1 MKVKKFKNGLTLL
14 VEERPSDS
22 VAIEVSVGVGS
33 KDETKK
39 QAGLS
44 HFLEHLLFE
53 GTKNRTA
60 QQLSNEIES
69 LGGDF
74 NAATSQERTHF
85 YVHLPKEY
93 FIRGIKILADMM
105 VNPRFDEK
113 SIEKEKNVVINEIR
127 VVDDDPKQ
135 YQWVMLLKH
144 LFRGLPF
151 SNPTY
156 GNEQAIRAMTKQ
168 DVASFF
174 QQYYTAPN
182 ISISIAGNIQ
192 VTKAIAVVKKEFA
205 ALQTHNVKRRTTYPV
220 PAPRQKRVLI
230 KRNVEHSYL
239 VMGFPA
245 SPFNHKDAAALEV
258 LRTILGRGQSSRL
271 FNEIRTKRGIAY
283 IVGALYEAEAH
294 YGLFAAYVGTE
305 PKDLPEARHILIDQL
320 SLKNLTARE
329 LVDAKRSVIGSYL
342 LANEDNKMRA
352 DNNAFLYELG
362 MTRKQFLRNIRHVT
376 LEEMKKLVKKYCTN
390 KYTEIL
396 IQKR

>member
-1 MKVKKFKNGLTLL
+1 MKIKHFKNGLTII
-14 VEERPSDS
+14 VEERDSDS
-22 VAIEVSVGVGS
+22 VAIEVSVGIGS

-53 GTKNRTA
+53 GTKSRTA

-105 VNPRFDEK
+105 VNPHFDEK

-156 GNEQAIRAMTKQ
+156 GNERAIRAMTKQ
-168 DVASFF
+168 DIVSFF
-174 QQYYTAPN
+174 QKYYTAPN
-182 ISISIAGNIQ
+182 MVISIAGNISA
-192 VTKAIAVVKKEFA
+192 TKAIAAARKEFA
-205 ALQTHNVKRRTTYPV
+205 ALSTHQIKKRAVYQI
-220 PAPRQKRVLI
+220 PAPRQKRVAI
-230 KRNVEHSYL
+230 KRDVEHSYV

-245 SPFNHKDAAALEV
+245 PPINHKDAAAVEV
-258 LRTILGRGQSSRL
+258 FRTILGKGQSSRL

-294 YGLFAAYVGTE
+294 YGLFAVYVGTE
-305 PKDLPEARHILIDQL
+305 PRDLPEARSILLDQL
-320 SLKNLTARE
+320 KLKNPTTTE
-329 LVDAKRSVIGSYL
+329 LADAKSSVIGSYL

-362 MTRKQFLRNIRHVT
+362 MTRKQFLSSIRQVT
-376 LEEMKKLVKKYCTN
+376 LEEMKKLVRKYCTGR
-390 KYTEIL
+390 YTEIL
-396 IQKR
+396 IQRR